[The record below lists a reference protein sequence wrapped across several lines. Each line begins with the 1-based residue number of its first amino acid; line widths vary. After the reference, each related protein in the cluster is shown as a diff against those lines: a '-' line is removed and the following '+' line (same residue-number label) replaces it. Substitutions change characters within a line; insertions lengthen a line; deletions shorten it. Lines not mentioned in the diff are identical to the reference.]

1 MDELH
6 EARLEV
12 IEEELCQVMYDRYPV
27 TRMHVCAWDVNRQR
41 VSPCE
46 VRTYKQMEGQS
57 MKVIGGTCKFASS
70 EERGQRVQSFI
81 ILCLVSSLRNSLSYS

>member
-6 EARLEV
+6 EARLDV
-12 IEEELCQVMYDRYPV
+12 IEEELCQLMYDRYPV

-46 VRTYKQMEGQS
+46 VRTYKPTEGQS
-57 MKVIGGTCKFASS
+57 MLGWW
-70 EERGQRVQSFI
+70 
-81 ILCLVSSLRNSLSYS
+81 YSHENGVH